1 MASVRAQGVLALLV
15 TQGHLNRQRLW
26 IWDKLWSSSE
36 PEKGGN
42 SLQQVLFQMRE
53 ALGEDAGVLEAD

>member
-1 MASVRAQGVLALLV
+1 MNQ
-15 TQGHLNRQRLW
+15 
-26 IWDKLWSSSE
+26 DKLWSSSE